1 MEQKE
6 GFWTREGE
14 PGRYGQ
20 GSHVGRSRFDFQLRL
35 RQTYHVFKGLGAA
48 SGSDRKRPW
57 LPDLPIPKLTESI
70 DLICPMPWDPTV
82 LRKYNATGHF
92 RLLNQLRSDLKGNPL
107 IRPKQGETVGEANR
121 SRSLIR
127 AIEGR
132 SSPAEAR
139 WRRQASALQE
149 ATSPTPRAVLEEDQ
163 DKGAGNSFRVRLNAI
178 EMR

>member
-1 MEQKE
+1 
-6 GFWTREGE
+6 
-14 PGRYGQ
+14 
-20 GSHVGRSRFDFQLRL
+20 
-35 RQTYHVFKGLGAA
+35 
-48 SGSDRKRPW
+48 
-57 LPDLPIPKLTESI
+57 
-70 DLICPMPWDPTV
+70 MPWDPTV
-82 LRKYNATGHF
+82 LRKYNATSHF

-139 WRRQASALQE
+139 WRRQASALQD
-149 ATSPTPRAVLEEDQ
+149 ATTPNPRAMVEDDQ
-163 DKGAGNSFRVRLNAI
+163 DKGASNSFRVRLNAV

>member
-1 MEQKE
+1 M
-6 GFWTREGE
+6 
-14 PGRYGQ
+14 
-20 GSHVGRSRFDFQLRL
+20 
-35 RQTYHVFKGLGAA
+35 RQTYHVFRGLGGD
-48 SGSDRKRPW
+48 SGSDRKRSW
-57 LPDLPIPKLTESI
+57 LSERPIPKLTRSL
-70 DLICPMPWDPTV
+70 DLIWPMPWDPTV

-149 ATSPTPRAVLEEDQ
+149 TTSPTPRALLEEDQ
-163 DKGAGNSFRVRLNAI
+163 DKGASNSFRVRLNAI

>member
-1 MEQKE
+1 ML
-6 GFWTREGE
+6 
-14 PGRYGQ
+14 Y
-20 GSHVGRSRFDFQLRL
+20 RS
-35 RQTYHVFKGLGAA
+35 
-48 SGSDRKRPW
+48 W
-57 LPDLPIPKLTESI
+57 LPDRPIPKLTISI
-70 DLICPMPWDPTV
+70 DLICAMPWDPTV

-149 ATSPTPRAVLEEDQ
+149 TTSPTPRAVVEEDQ
-163 DKGAGNSFRVRLNAI
+163 DKGANNSFRLRLNAI

>member
-1 MEQKE
+1 M
-6 GFWTREGE
+6 
-14 PGRYGQ
+14 
-20 GSHVGRSRFDFQLRL
+20 LRL
-35 RQTYHVFKGLGAA
+35 PSTYHKFTGWGADSALDGVRLLNPGTVA
-48 SGSDRKRPW
+48 SVSWLNRTNLCPVPW
-57 LPDLPIPKLTESI
+57 E
-70 DLICPMPWDPTV
+70 PTV

-149 ATSPTPRAVLEEDQ
+149 PTSPTPRAMAEDEF
-163 DKGAGNSFRVRLNAI
+163 DRGSANSFRSRLNAI

>member
-1 MEQKE
+1 M
-6 GFWTREGE
+6 
-14 PGRYGQ
+14 
-20 GSHVGRSRFDFQLRL
+20 S
-35 RQTYHVFKGLGAA
+35 
-48 SGSDRKRPW
+48 
-57 LPDLPIPKLTESI
+57 
-70 DLICPMPWDPTV
+70 WDPTV

-149 ATSPTPRAVLEEDQ
+149 ASSATPRAMVGDDQ
-163 DKGAGNSFRVRLNAI
+163 DKGTGNSFRVRLNAI

>member
-1 MEQKE
+1 M
-6 GFWTREGE
+6 G
-14 PGRYGQ
+14 YGSWM
-20 GSHVGRSRFDFQLRL
+20 GTVASLKWLDRL
-35 RQTYHVFKGLGAA
+35 K
-48 SGSDRKRPW
+48 
-57 LPDLPIPKLTESI
+57 
-70 DLICPMPWDPTV
+70 LICPVPWDPTV

-107 IRPKQGETVGEANR
+107 LRPKQGETVGEANR

-139 WRRQASALQE
+139 WRRQASALLQE
-149 ATSPTPRAVLEEDQ
+149 TTPSAPRAMVEDDL
-163 DKGAGNSFRVRLNAI
+163 DKGSANSFRTRLNAI

>member
-1 MEQKE
+1 M
-6 GFWTREGE
+6 G
-14 PGRYGQ
+14 
-20 GSHVGRSRFDFQLRL
+20 
-35 RQTYHVFKGLGAA
+35 QTYHEFRRLGAD
-48 SGSDRKRPW
+48 SGSDRKCSR
-57 LPDLPIPKLTESI
+57 LAERPIPKLARSM
-70 DLICPMPWDPTV
+70 DLIWLMPWDPTV

-149 ATSPTPRAVLEEDQ
+149 ATSPPPRAEHEEDQ
-163 DKGAGNSFRVRLNAI
+163 EKGAGNSFRVRLNAI

>member
-1 MEQKE
+1 
-6 GFWTREGE
+6 
-14 PGRYGQ
+14 
-20 GSHVGRSRFDFQLRL
+20 
-35 RQTYHVFKGLGAA
+35 
-48 SGSDRKRPW
+48 
-57 LPDLPIPKLTESI
+57 
-70 DLICPMPWDPTV
+70 MPWDPTV

-149 ATSPTPRAVLEEDQ
+149 TTSQRSPVDEDQ
-163 DKGAGNSFRVRLNAI
+163 DKGASNSFRVRLNAI

>member
-1 MEQKE
+1 
-6 GFWTREGE
+6 
-14 PGRYGQ
+14 
-20 GSHVGRSRFDFQLRL
+20 VLRL
-35 RQTYHVFKGLGAA
+35 LSTYHKFRRWGVDSGLDGVRLLNPGTVA
-48 SGSDRKRPW
+48 SVSWLNRTNLCPVPW
-57 LPDLPIPKLTESI
+57 E
-70 DLICPMPWDPTV
+70 PTV

-149 ATSPTPRAVLEEDQ
+149 PASPSPRAMAEDEL
-163 DKGAGNSFRVRLNAI
+163 DKGSANSFRSRLNAI

>member
-1 MEQKE
+1 MGDQ
-6 GFWTREGE
+6 R
-14 PGRYGQ
+14 
-20 GSHVGRSRFDFQLRL
+20 
-35 RQTYHVFKGLGAA
+35 
-48 SGSDRKRPW
+48 
-57 LPDLPIPKLTESI
+57 IPKLPSTI
-70 DLICPMPWDPTV
+70 DLIWSMPWDPTV

-149 ATSPTPRAVLEEDQ
+149 ATSPNPRATVEDDQ
-163 DKGAGNSFRVRLNAI
+163 DKGASNSFRVRLNAV

>member
-1 MEQKE
+1 
-6 GFWTREGE
+6 
-14 PGRYGQ
+14 
-20 GSHVGRSRFDFQLRL
+20 
-35 RQTYHVFKGLGAA
+35 
-48 SGSDRKRPW
+48 
-57 LPDLPIPKLTESI
+57 
-70 DLICPMPWDPTV
+70 MPWDPTV

-149 ATSPTPRAVLEEDQ
+149 ATSSNPRAMVVDDQ

>member
-1 MEQKE
+1 
-6 GFWTREGE
+6 
-14 PGRYGQ
+14 
-20 GSHVGRSRFDFQLRL
+20 
-35 RQTYHVFKGLGAA
+35 
-48 SGSDRKRPW
+48 
-57 LPDLPIPKLTESI
+57 
-70 DLICPMPWDPTV
+70 MPWDPTV

-139 WRRQASALQE
+139 WRRQASALQD
-149 ATSPTPRAVLEEDQ
+149 ATTPNPRAMVEDDQ
-163 DKGAGNSFRVRLNAI
+163 DKMASNSFRVRLNAV

>member
-1 MEQKE
+1 
-6 GFWTREGE
+6 
-14 PGRYGQ
+14 
-20 GSHVGRSRFDFQLRL
+20 
-35 RQTYHVFKGLGAA
+35 
-48 SGSDRKRPW
+48 
-57 LPDLPIPKLTESI
+57 
-70 DLICPMPWDPTV
+70 MPWDPTV
-82 LRKYNATGHF
+82 LRKYNATSHF

-139 WRRQASALQE
+139 WRRQASALQD
-149 ATSPTPRAVLEEDQ
+149 ATTPNTRAMVEDDQ
-163 DKGAGNSFRVRLNAI
+163 DKGASNSFRVRLNAV

>member
-1 MEQKE
+1 ML
-6 GFWTREGE
+6 
-14 PGRYGQ
+14 Y
-20 GSHVGRSRFDFQLRL
+20 RS
-35 RQTYHVFKGLGAA
+35 
-48 SGSDRKRPW
+48 W
-57 LPDLPIPKLTESI
+57 LPERPIPKLTRSL
-70 DLICPMPWDPTV
+70 DLIWPMPWDPTV

-149 ATSPTPRAVLEEDQ
+149 TTSPTPRAVLEEDQ
-163 DKGAGNSFRVRLNAI
+163 DKGASNSFRVRLNAI

>member
-1 MEQKE
+1 M
-6 GFWTREGE
+6 
-14 PGRYGQ
+14 
-20 GSHVGRSRFDFQLRL
+20 
-35 RQTYHVFKGLGAA
+35 RQTYHVFRGLGGD
-48 SGSDRKRPW
+48 SGSDRKRSW
-57 LPDLPIPKLTESI
+57 LSERPIPKLTRSL
-70 DLICPMPWDPTV
+70 DLIWPMPWDPTV

-149 ATSPTPRAVLEEDQ
+149 TSSPTPRAVLEEDQ
-163 DKGAGNSFRVRLNAI
+163 DKGASNSFRVRLNAI

>member
-1 MEQKE
+1 
-6 GFWTREGE
+6 
-14 PGRYGQ
+14 
-20 GSHVGRSRFDFQLRL
+20 
-35 RQTYHVFKGLGAA
+35 
-48 SGSDRKRPW
+48 
-57 LPDLPIPKLTESI
+57 
-70 DLICPMPWDPTV
+70 MPWDPTV

-92 RLLNQLRSDLKGNPL
+92 RLLNQLRGDLKGNPL

-149 ATSPTPRAVLEEDQ
+149 TTGLRAPVEEDQ
-163 DKGAGNSFRVRLNAI
+163 DKGASNSFRVRLNAI

>member
-1 MEQKE
+1 M
-6 GFWTREGE
+6 
-14 PGRYGQ
+14 
-20 GSHVGRSRFDFQLRL
+20 
-35 RQTYHVFKGLGAA
+35 
-48 SGSDRKRPW
+48 
-57 LPDLPIPKLTESI
+57 I
-70 DLICPMPWDPTV
+70 DLTCPMPWDPTV

-149 ATSPTPRAVLEEDQ
+149 ATSPTPRAVVEEDQ
-163 DKGAGNSFRVRLNAI
+163 DKGANNSFRVRLNAI

>member
-1 MEQKE
+1 M
-6 GFWTREGE
+6 
-14 PGRYGQ
+14 
-20 GSHVGRSRFDFQLRL
+20 
-35 RQTYHVFKGLGAA
+35 
-48 SGSDRKRPW
+48 
-57 LPDLPIPKLTESI
+57 
-70 DLICPMPWDPTV
+70 CPVPWDPTV

-132 SSPAEAR
+132 SSSAEAR
-139 WRRQASALQE
+139 WRRQANALQE
-149 ATSPTPRAVLEEDQ
+149 ADSLATKTSADEDA
-163 DKGAGNSFRVRLNAI
+163 DKGAANSFRSRLNAI

>member
-1 MEQKE
+1 
-6 GFWTREGE
+6 
-14 PGRYGQ
+14 
-20 GSHVGRSRFDFQLRL
+20 
-35 RQTYHVFKGLGAA
+35 
-48 SGSDRKRPW
+48 
-57 LPDLPIPKLTESI
+57 
-70 DLICPMPWDPTV
+70 MPWDPTV

-139 WRRQASALQE
+139 WRRPASALQE
-149 ATSPTPRAVLEEDQ
+149 TTSPRAAVEEDQ
-163 DKGAGNSFRVRLNAI
+163 DKGASNSFRVRLNAI

>member
-1 MEQKE
+1 M
-6 GFWTREGE
+6 
-14 PGRYGQ
+14 
-20 GSHVGRSRFDFQLRL
+20 
-35 RQTYHVFKGLGAA
+35 RQTYHVFRGLGAD
-48 SGSDRKRPW
+48 SGSARKCSW
-57 LPDLPIPKLTESI
+57 LPDQRLPRLPLVI
-70 DLICPMPWDPTV
+70 DLTYPMPWDPTV

-149 ATSPTPRAVLEEDQ
+149 TTSPTPRAVVEEDQ
-163 DKGAGNSFRVRLNAI
+163 DKGANNSFRVRLNAI

>member
-1 MEQKE
+1 M
-6 GFWTREGE
+6 
-14 PGRYGQ
+14 
-20 GSHVGRSRFDFQLRL
+20 DC
-35 RQTYHVFKGLGAA
+35 
-48 SGSDRKRPW
+48 
-57 LPDLPIPKLTESI
+57 DLNR
-70 DLICPMPWDPTV
+70 PMPWDPTV

-149 ATSPTPRAVLEEDQ
+149 ATSPTPMAAAEEDQ
-163 DKGAGNSFRVRLNAI
+163 DKGSNNSFRVRLNAI

>member
-1 MEQKE
+1 M
-6 GFWTREGE
+6 
-14 PGRYGQ
+14 
-20 GSHVGRSRFDFQLRL
+20 
-35 RQTYHVFKGLGAA
+35 RQTYHVFRGLGGD
-48 SGSDRKRPW
+48 SGSDRKRSW
-57 LPDLPIPKLTESI
+57 LSERPIPKLTRSL
-70 DLICPMPWDPTV
+70 DLIWPMPWDPTV

-149 ATSPTPRAVLEEDQ
+149 TTSPTPRAVLEEDQ
-163 DKGAGNSFRVRLNAI
+163 DKGASNSFRVRLNAI

>member
-1 MEQKE
+1 
-6 GFWTREGE
+6 
-14 PGRYGQ
+14 
-20 GSHVGRSRFDFQLRL
+20 
-35 RQTYHVFKGLGAA
+35 
-48 SGSDRKRPW
+48 
-57 LPDLPIPKLTESI
+57 
-70 DLICPMPWDPTV
+70 MPWDPSV

-149 ATSPTPRAVLEEDQ
+149 TTSPTSKAMVEDDL
-163 DKGAGNSFRVRLNAI
+163 DKGANNSFRLRLNAV

>member
-1 MEQKE
+1 
-6 GFWTREGE
+6 
-14 PGRYGQ
+14 
-20 GSHVGRSRFDFQLRL
+20 
-35 RQTYHVFKGLGAA
+35 
-48 SGSDRKRPW
+48 
-57 LPDLPIPKLTESI
+57 
-70 DLICPMPWDPTV
+70 MPWDPTV

-149 ATSPTPRAVLEEDQ
+149 ATSPTPPRAMLEDDQ
-163 DKGAGNSFRVRLNAI
+163 DKGASNSFRVRLNAI

>member
-1 MEQKE
+1 M
-6 GFWTREGE
+6 
-14 PGRYGQ
+14 
-20 GSHVGRSRFDFQLRL
+20 
-35 RQTYHVFKGLGAA
+35 
-48 SGSDRKRPW
+48 
-57 LPDLPIPKLTESI
+57 I
-70 DLICPMPWDPTV
+70 DLTFPMPWDPTV

-149 ATSPTPRAVLEEDQ
+149 ATSPSPRVVVEEDQ
-163 DKGAGNSFRVRLNAI
+163 DKAASNSFRVRLNAI

>member
-1 MEQKE
+1 ML
-6 GFWTREGE
+6 
-14 PGRYGQ
+14 Y
-20 GSHVGRSRFDFQLRL
+20 RS
-35 RQTYHVFKGLGAA
+35 
-48 SGSDRKRPW
+48 W
-57 LPDLPIPKLTESI
+57 LPDQRLPRLPSMI
-70 DLICPMPWDPTV
+70 DLTCPMPWDPTV

-149 ATSPTPRAVLEEDQ
+149 TTSPTPRAVVEEDQ
-163 DKGAGNSFRVRLNAI
+163 DKGVNNSFRVRLNAI